1 MALEVDVVADEAVV
15 LALKKWLKPTSYSE
29 ADDANVDR
37 WPPIPSAVL
46 LARMTMAAAFQ
57 RMKRRM
63 RRSTSSL
70 PGKKGCSE
78 AGMVLM

>member
-1 MALEVDVVADEAVV
+1 M
-15 LALKKWLKPTSYSE
+15 
-29 ADDANVDR
+29 
-37 WPPIPSAVL
+37 PSAAL

-57 RMKRRM
+57 RTKARM
-63 RRSTSSL
+63 RRSTWSS

>member
-1 MALEVDVVADEAVV
+1 MWSPTRPSSLP
-15 LALKKWLKPTSYSE
+15 LKKWLKPTSYKE
-29 ADDANVDR
+29 ADEANVDR

-63 RRSTSSL
+63 RRSTCSL